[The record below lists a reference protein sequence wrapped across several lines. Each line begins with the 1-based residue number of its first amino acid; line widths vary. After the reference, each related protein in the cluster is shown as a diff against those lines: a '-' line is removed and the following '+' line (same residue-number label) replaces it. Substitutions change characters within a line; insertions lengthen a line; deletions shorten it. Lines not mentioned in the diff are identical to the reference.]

1 MFTLP
6 WLSRSQNRTS
16 GDSFD
21 CDSETATQKELLV
34 ICSHDND
41 HGSLISLQE
50 YAEGLSRRTLCTGA
64 VEKIMRGYSLLSLNS
79 SQSFTSLHVHIQ
91 RPKSHG
97 IANFLCTA
105 QLTMDP

>member
-16 GDSFD
+16 EDSFA
-21 CDSETATQKELLV
+21 CDSETATQEELLV

-41 HGSLISLQE
+41 HGSLISSQE
-50 YAEGLSRRTLCTGA
+50 YTKGLSGCTLCPGA
-64 VEKIMRGYSLLSLNS
+64 VEKIMREYSSLSLNS
-79 SQSFTSLHVHIQ
+79 SQLFTSLHVHIQ